1 MKILLADDDVKIH
14 TVVRL
19 WLGNHGHEVHSAYDG
34 AQALQMI
41 SQEHFDGLIS
51 DVNMPIMRGNDLVG
65 KVLELSDGPELIILL
80 TSRCDM
86 DQLAE
91 QIGSGRVH
99 PFTKPFSP
107 SALVELIDQLG
118 SGKALQS

>member
-1 MKILLADDDVKIH
+1 MKILLADDDIKIH

-19 WLGNHGHEVHSAYDG
+19 WLGNHGHEVHSAYNG

-65 KVLELSDGPELIILL
+65 KVLELPDAPELIVVL

-91 QIGSGRVH
+91 QFGSGKVH
-99 PFTKPFSP
+99 LFNKPFSP
-107 SALVELIDQLG
+107 SALVKLINQLG
-118 SGKALQS
+118 SSKALKT